1 MKALG
6 HRRKL
11 VCVCMLAV
19 ALGAVAPLAWART
32 LQVVPYPVAR
42 VWPASVRFLRV
53 VRDYPIRE
61 KDESAGYILFDFTDG
76 PKPCKAALELIPV
89 TDSEGRD
96 ATRLALT
103 IPDLPRRY
111 EILVLEKLSAKIRDD
126 EGPPPPAPRAPEKPK
141 PDAAVPPPGEERR
154 PVPVP
159 VPMPEQNDQPS
170 LFR

>member
-1 MKALG
+1 MKARC
-6 HRRKL
+6 RRRNLVL
-11 VCVCMLAV
+11 VCMFAV
-19 ALGAVAPLAWART
+19 ALLAVSSHAWART
-32 LQVVPYPVAR
+32 LQVVPYPITS

-76 PKPCKAALELIPV
+76 PKLCKASLELIPV
-89 TDSEGRD
+89 TDSEGRS
-96 ATRLALT
+96 ATRLVVT

-111 EILVLEKLSAKIRDD
+111 EILVIDKLSAKIRDD
-126 EGPPPPAPRAPEKPK
+126 EGPPPPAPREPEKPK
-141 PDAAVPPPGEERR
+141 PDAAPPAPAESKR

-159 VPMPEQNDQPS
+159 VTPEQEEQPS